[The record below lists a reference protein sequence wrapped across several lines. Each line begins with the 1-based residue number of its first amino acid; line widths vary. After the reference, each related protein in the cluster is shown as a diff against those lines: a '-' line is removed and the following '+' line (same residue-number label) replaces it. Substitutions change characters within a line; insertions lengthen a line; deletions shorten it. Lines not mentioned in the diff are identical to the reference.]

1 MLFYQISYFL
11 ILLLLAIIIY
21 YREKPYA
28 IEGFINICN
37 NKIEQFK
44 GLEGLKTIQNKLGI
58 TNKTG
63 VKNTPLLKS
72 IECSVNNEK
81 QNSIITTFVNK
92 NKEIFKTNH
101 INEDL
106 GIEISTKFSSSGIN
120 YERLSLF
127 AGFSILEN
135 KSLLN
140 EILNQFK
147 GDYDT
152 PLKQTQEQD
161 EIIEEITTNLNNN
174 ISKKGQLIYGKDFK
188 NNTNRIY
195 INFEENNIFYINGFE
210 WNNNIYKKKK
220 YKSVENKT
228 IIIKRLTSLLPPK
241 IVDLFIKLFPEDS
254 WETVLHK
261 EENIKNADKGNNN
274 TYYFTFNTDPL
285 IIHVYSRLK
294 PLLMEIY
301 NDESEIDRW
310 YECNKTEL
318 AVISWISLSINNQQP
333 ELNIYFT
340 KIDAEMSLLHSM
352 KKLEIIRTPPI

>member
-161 EIIEEITTNLNNN
+161 EIIQEITTNLNNN

>member
-21 YREKPYA
+21 YRDKPHA
-28 IEGFINICN
+28 VEGFINTFN

-58 TNKTG
+58 TNNVEK
-63 VKNTPLLKS
+63 KDTPLLKS

-81 QNSIITTFVNK
+81 QNSIITQFVNK
-92 NKEIFKTNH
+92 NNDIFKTNH
-101 INEDL
+101 IEENL
-106 GIEISTKFSSSGIN
+106 GIEISTKFSKSNIN
-120 YERLSLF
+120 YERLSIF
-127 AGFSILEN
+127 ADFNILEN
-135 KSLLN
+135 KSLLS

-152 PLKQTQEQD
+152 PLKQIQEQD
-161 EIIEEITTNLNNN
+161 EILEEIETVLNNN

-188 NNTNRIY
+188 NNTNRVY
-195 INFEENNIFYINGFE
+195 INFEENNMYFINGFE

-228 IIIKRLTSLLPPK
+228 IIIKKLTSLFPSR

-261 EENIKNADKGNNN
+261 EESIKNTDKENNN

-285 IIHVYSRLK
+285 LIHVYSRLR
-294 PLLMEIY
+294 PLLIEIY
-301 NDESEIDRW
+301 KDESEIDRW

-340 KIDAEMSLLHSM
+340 KIDKEQSLLHSM
-352 KKLEIIRTPPI
+352 NKLKNVRNIN